1 MSKRKGDFFLGFLP
15 LCTNN
20 GNHLKPTSLVTARQK
35 SKCVCHP
42 DKLFSISMQ
51 FCLLPI
57 VRSDGR
63 DFVVLWRQMNVL
75 CLIQRPL
82 ATSYSPPQLTSV
94 YRRGKTTWKDSP
106 GAKRSGQPAQFCTL
120 LSIGFHDVSTI
131 SETEKLANGASII
144 TLIFGGSVLIVG
156 VFTIILG
163 VSTPFS
169 LPAWCWIDMTFFVWF
184 SRCCLKSL

>member
-1 MSKRKGDFFLGFLP
+1 MTFHSVLYCGKKTQKFLVAN
-15 LCTNN
+15 CKNN
-20 GNHLKPTSLVTARQK
+20 GNHLKPTSLVTARLQ

-94 YRRGKTTWKDSP
+94 CRRGKTTWKYSP
-106 GAKRSGQPAQFCTL
+106 RATRSGQPAQFSTL
-120 LSIGFHDVSTI
+120 FSIGFHNVSTI
-131 SETEKLANGASII
+131 SETKKLANGANTL
-144 TLIFGGSVLIVG
+144 TLIFGGSVLIV
-156 VFTIILG
+156 F
-163 VSTPFS
+163 
-169 LPAWCWIDMTFFVWF
+169 AFFHT
-184 SRCCLKSL
+184 CMMLD

>member
-1 MSKRKGDFFLGFLP
+1 MSKRKGVFFLGFHP

-20 GNHLKPTSLVTARQK
+20 GNNLKPTSLVTARLQ

-94 YRRGKTTWKDSP
+94 CRRGKTTSKDSP
-106 GAKRSGQPAQFCTL
+106 GAERSGQPAQFICL
-120 LSIGFHDVSTI
+120 LDSMMFPRCQRRKNSPMVPIL
-131 SETEKLANGASII
+131 E
-144 TLIFGGSVLIVG
+144 LIFWGSVLIVG
-156 VFTIILG
+156 VFRLILS

-169 LPAWCWIDMTFFVWF
+169 MPASCWIDMTFI
-184 SRCCLKSL
+184 